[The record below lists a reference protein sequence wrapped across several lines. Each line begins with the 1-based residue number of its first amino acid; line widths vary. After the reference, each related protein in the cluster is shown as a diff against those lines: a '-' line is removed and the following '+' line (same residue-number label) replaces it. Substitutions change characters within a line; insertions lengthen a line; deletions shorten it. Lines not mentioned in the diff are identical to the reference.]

1 MNTVYLTQAEPLL
14 RGAHAATIKQDDRD
28 ALRLI
33 HSAMLRFMRGQGIF
47 MAEIPADKAS
57 KTRAPGKFV
66 GDMSL
71 ASSIRRA
78 AQTQSGDPLTPDPA
92 CPHCGGTGVG
102 IGSVFDRCICTYG
115 NGPVAEPARRVVMDE
130 DDAREKDMR
139 EKLATLQSENDAWRV
154 DSQMLADICDLL
166 TEPMQG
172 FKGPASTP
180 EWTVAAV
187 RELLHHNNTLVA
199 ALKDTLA
206 PLQDAQNQLHHT
218 KAAAAFINAR
228 QAIKHN
234 ETLRGQS

>member
-1 MNTVYLTQAEPLL
+1 MNTAYLTQAEPLL

-33 HSAMLRFMRGQGIF
+33 HCALLRFMRGQGIF

-115 NGPVAEPARRVVMDE
+115 SQSEAKPERRVVMDE
-130 DDAREKDMR
+130 DDERTADDANQR
-139 EKLATLQSENDAWRV
+139 ATLEHNIACMVSDYE
-154 DSQMLADICDLL
+154 
-166 TEPMQG
+166 QG
-172 FKGPASTP
+172 NIAGGRLR
-180 EWTVAAV
+180 W
-187 RELLHHNNTLVA
+187 A
-199 ALKDTLA
+199 ALKAD
-206 PLQDAQNQLHHT
+206 
-218 KAAAAFINAR
+218 
-228 QAIKHN
+228 
-234 ETLRGQS
+234 LRGQS